1 MTMQPADFPRI
12 AIRCK
17 NPQCRD
23 RGRVL
28 AETDGARLEII
39 GGGYIDVS
47 VPVRCPTCES
57 VQKWVPDT
65 TLYDRAYLLTM
76 ALS

>member
-1 MTMQPADFPRI
+1 MHTDDMPFPRI

-28 AETDGARLEII
+28 AETNGAQLWIV
-39 GGGYIDVS
+39 GGGYIAVS
-47 VPVRCPTCES
+47 VPVCCPTCAS
-57 VQKWVPDT
+57 VQKWIPICYTV
-65 TLYDRAYLLTM
+65 RQEVA
-76 ALS
+76 A

>member
-1 MTMQPADFPRI
+1 MQPSFPRN

-28 AETDGARLEII
+28 AETDGARLWFGDDEAYIEIR
-39 GGGYIDVS
+39 
-47 VPVRCPTCES
+47 VPVCCPTCAS
-57 VQKWVPDT
+57 RVQWVPS
-65 TLYDRAYLLTM
+65 LFYAVCEEV
-76 ALS
+76 AA